1 MRIFLSPQFE
11 KNYKKIP
18 REIQLLLQKKEKFFR
33 INPYHPSL
41 KTHKL
46 SGKLKKILSF
56 SINYHYRVVFRFVE
70 KDVVI
75 FYDVGTHS
83 IYQ

>member
-11 KNYKKIP
+11 KSYKNLP
-18 REIQLLLQKKEKFFR
+18 RRIQLLLQEKEKLFR
-33 INPYHPSL
+33 TNPYHPSL

-46 SGKLKKILSF
+46 YGKLEKFLSF
-56 SINYHYRVVFRFVE
+56 SVNLSYRVIFKFMDKE
-70 KDVVI
+70 KVI

-83 IYQ
+83 IYK

>member
-11 KNYKKIP
+11 KSYKKLP
-18 REIQLLLQKKEKFFR
+18 RRIQLLLQEKEKLFR
-33 INPYHPSL
+33 INPYHPPL

-46 SGKLKKILSF
+46 YGKLENFLSF
-56 SINYHYRVVFRFVE
+56 SVNLSYRVIFKFME
-70 KDVVI
+70 KEKVI

-83 IYQ
+83 IYK

>member
-11 KNYKKIP
+11 KSYKKIP
-18 REIQLLLQKKEKFFR
+18 REIQLLLQKKEKTFR

-46 SGKLKKILSF
+46 FGKLKKISSF
-56 SINYHYRVVFRFVE
+56 SVNYNYRVVFRFIE
-70 KDVVI
+70 KNAVI